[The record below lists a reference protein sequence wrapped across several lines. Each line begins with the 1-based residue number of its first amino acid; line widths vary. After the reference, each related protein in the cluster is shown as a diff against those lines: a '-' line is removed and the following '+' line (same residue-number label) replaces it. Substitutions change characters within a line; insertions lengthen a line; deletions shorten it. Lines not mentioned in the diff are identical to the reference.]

1 MDEPAD
7 LLKVLKDAIIP
18 GGIILN
24 RLQGRIDNIPKESDL
39 PDSKIDATSTAHTI
53 ADDLVQEV
61 VLEVL
66 HSHMPNLRINAEEST
81 PREKLF
87 RGGPENL
94 CFHLDPL
101 DGTYSYTQGRK
112 DHAVGAAFSKNRQ
125 FIASAIYFPAVDR
138 VYLSERG
145 EGVRVE
151 SSAGEILDF
160 ERRTKPDEFYSQ
172 KRASKYLPVIEKMG
186 LKKFDSMGAHHTM
199 VAVAEGRVSVLM
211 YHLASPHD
219 FGIPQVIVEEAGGVC
234 TDLNGN
240 PVRYDADFNR
250 VPWFF
255 AFSHPHIKNQFFSA
269 MRSVSKQ

>member
-1 MDEPAD
+1 MGEPNN
-7 LLKVLKDAIIP
+7 LLEVLKHAIIP

-24 RLQGRIDNIPKESDL
+24 HLQGRIENVPKESDL
-39 PDSKIDATSTAHTI
+39 PDSKTDATSTAHTI

-66 HSHMPNLRINAEEST
+66 HSYMPHLRINAEEST
-81 PREKLF
+81 PRTKIF
-87 RGGPENL
+87 RGEPENL

-112 DHAVGAAFSKNRQ
+112 DHAIGAAFSRNRE

-138 VYLSERG
+138 VYLSKRG
-145 EGVRVE
+145 AGVKVE
-151 SSAGEILDF
+151 TSTGEILAF
-160 ERRTKPDEFYSQ
+160 QRKVEPDAFYSQ
-172 KRASKYLPVIEKMG
+172 KRTEKYLPIIRELG
-186 LKKFDSMGAHHTM
+186 LAQFDSMGAHHTM

-234 TDLNGN
+234 TDLNGEA
-240 PVRYDADFNR
+240 VEYSDDFAR

-255 AFSHPHIKNQFFSA
+255 AFSHPRIKDEFFRLLGS
-269 MRSVSKQ
+269 MSIQ